1 MVFDYDYILRL
12 SPALYVLEKL
22 VLIRDL
28 GLEILYNGSV
38 DLWTDGDLEWLCPD
52 VGGDM
57 GDAPSVQ
64 VVTTC

>member
-22 VLIRDL
+22 VLIGDL

-38 DLWTDGDLEWLCPD
+38 DLWTDGDLE
-52 VGGDM
+52 
-57 GDAPSVQ
+57 
-64 VVTTC
+64 